1 MWLSSKADSPA
12 LKLDLLQRL
21 IIISQVHIRY
31 LSLDYNWLFWCLTI
45 GSFAQWPKGW
55 NLHSTLDEM
64 VFDHR
69 LLPATAFYWI
79 ILPLQQF
86 VIILDL
92 LLAEEVTQE

>member
-1 MWLSSKADSPA
+1 MY
-12 LKLDLLQRL
+12 DLL
-21 IIISQVHIRY
+21 ITS
-31 LSLDYNWLFWCLTI
+31 DYTK
-45 GSFAQWPKGW
+45 SREVQWPKGW